1 MYLTKCF
8 GLIEKNARKEVKKQL
23 RPSSSKKLEPKT
35 RGMQGTKEGVN
46 VQKGAERG
54 IMMEDKERWNAG
66 YEN

>member
-1 MYLTKCF
+1 
-8 GLIEKNARKEVKKQL
+8 
-23 RPSSSKKLEPKT
+23 
-35 RGMQGTKEGVN
+35 MQGTKEGVN